1 MSIIF
6 TTTDRAFNYSI
17 FCKKTDT
24 IRIAKNK
31 LYKENQEYLKDNIFF
46 YCKGKVLEENKTFES
61 MGIKNG
67 DIIFIEKHLDTENIK
82 INK

>member
-24 IRIAKNK
+24 ISFAKNE
-31 LYKENQEYLKDNIFF
+31 LFKENQEYLKDNIFF
-46 YCKGKVLEENKTFES
+46 VCKGRFLEENKTFES

-67 DIIFIEKHLDTENIK
+67 DIILIVKQLDTENIK
-82 INK
+82 